1 MLDTSSVVAQNNNPP
16 VVRDTVIVSSGFD
29 RRVGGVS
36 VNVDGVL
43 NNIDPRGRRELSDAR
58 RKALD
63 RVPQEMAGA
72 TELRMISL
80 RGLNEALAEH
90 AKQNKPIDDEMRYLA
105 GLQRVQYIFV
115 DPDNNDIVLAG
126 PAEGWKVDD
135 LGYVVGVTTG
145 RPVIQLEDLLVALR
159 TANAARNGG
168 ISCSIDPT
176 ADGLTRLQQYFS
188 SKQTIGNAKQTLS
201 EIEQTLGPQKITVE
215 GVPADSRFANVL
227 VAADYRMK
235 RLAMKMDESPVKG
248 LPSYLDM
255 ATPGGPMT
263 PRWWLSPNYEAL
275 HRDQEGLAWEIR
287 GVGVKCETAD
297 DTFDAAGQRTATA
310 KGSPLAQKWADMMTA
325 KYEELA
331 AKEPVF
337 GELRNCI
344 DLAVVSALIL
354 KENLGER
361 AGCKLTALLNEKELP
376 VGEYPVPKQVDSKA
390 TAVKKG
396 RNWVIQASGGVMI
409 QPWDV
414 VQTAETSEK
423 VAPIRSKAVAQ
434 RKTAWWWN

>member
-1 MLDTSSVVAQNNNPP
+1 MLDAIVVFAQQQP
-16 VVRDTVIVSSGFD
+16 VAVRDTVIVSSGFD

-43 NNIDPRGRRELSDAR
+43 NNIDPQGRRELSEAR
-58 RKALD
+58 RKALN
-63 RVPQEMAGA
+63 RIPQEMAGA

-90 AKQNKPIDDEMRYLA
+90 AKQKKPIDDDMRYLA

-176 ADGLTRLQQYFS
+176 PDGLSRLQQYLS
-188 SKQTIGNAKQTLS
+188 SKQTIGNAKQTMS
-201 EIEQTLGPQKITVE
+201 EIEQTLGPQNITVE
-215 GVPADSRFANVL
+215 GVPGDSRFAHVL

-235 RLAMKMDESPVKG
+235 RLAMKMDESPVRG

-255 ATPGGPMT
+255 ATPGGTVT

-287 GVGVKCETAD
+287 GVGVKCETAE
-297 DTFDAAGQRTATA
+297 DTFDNAGQRTASA
-310 KGSPLAQKWADMMTA
+310 KGSPLAQKWADNMTT
-325 KYEELA
+325 KYEELSA
-331 AKEPVF
+331 REPVF
-337 GELRNCI
+337 AELRNCI
-344 DLAVVSALIL
+344 DLAVISALIL
-354 KENLGER
+354 KENLSQR
-361 AGCKLTALLNEKELP
+361 AGCELTALLDEKELP
-376 VGEYPVPKQVDSKA
+376 VGEYAVPKQVDSKA

-414 VQTAETSEK
+414 VKTAQTSDK
-423 VAPIRSKAVAQ
+423 VAPVRSKAVAQ

>member
-1 MLDTSSVVAQNNNPP
+1 M
-16 VVRDTVIVSSGFD
+16 VRDTVIVSSGFD

-43 NNIDPRGRRELSDAR
+43 NNIDPRGRHELSEAR

-80 RGLNEALAEH
+80 RGLNDALAEH
-90 AKQNKPIDDEMRYLA
+90 AKSKKTISDEMRYLA
-105 GLQRVQYIFV
+105 GLQRVQYVFV
-115 DPDNNDIVLAG
+115 DLDNNDVVLAG
-126 PAEGWKVDD
+126 PAEGWKVDE

-145 RPVIQLEDLLVALR
+145 RPVLHLEDLLVAMR

-176 ADGLTRLQQYFS
+176 PEGLTRLQQYLS
-188 SKQTIGNAKQTLS
+188 RKQTIGNASQTMN
-201 EIEQTLGPQKITVE
+201 EIEQTLGPQNITVE
-215 GVPADSRFANVL
+215 GVPGDSRFAQVL

-235 RLAMKMDESPVKG
+235 RLAMKMDESPIKG
-248 LPSYLDM
+248 FVSYLDM
-255 ATPGGPMT
+255 AVPGGPAT

-275 HRDQEGLAWEIR
+275 HRDQEGLAWELR
-287 GVGVKCETAD
+287 GAGVKCETAD
-297 DTFDAAGQRTATA
+297 DTFDTAGQRTATA
-310 KGSPLAQKWADMMTA
+310 KASPLAQKWADNMTA
-325 KYEELA
+325 KYEELSV
-331 AKEPVF
+331 KEPVF
-337 GELRNCI
+337 AELRNCI

-354 KENLGER
+354 KENLSER
-361 AGCKLTALLNEKELP
+361 AGCKLTAIVDEKQLP
-376 VGEYPVPKQVDSKA
+376 VGEYAVPKQVDSAA

-409 QPWDV
+409 QPWEI
-414 VQTAETSEK
+414 VQTAQTSDK
-423 VAPIRSKAVAQ
+423 VAPVRSKAVAQ
-434 RKTAWWWN
+434 RKTQWWWN